1 MERRRT
7 LGSEGESMKEW
18 RILLDKTVT
27 DNSIASYAVDT
38 QNCTEEFYVSIFF
51 TNDPDITKVING
63 RIALN
68 TDHPWSNGE
77 NCITD
82 NIQNLAYNQ
91 NGNNNKAIVFRF
103 EVVNGYIIPKGSFV
117 SSNTGAS
124 SNQLVNGGAVSLSL
138 VKEDDTLRYRKINS
152 VEKIAVGS
160 YTKYFGVGSKILIMG
175 R

>member
-1 MERRRT
+1 
-7 LGSEGESMKEW
+7 MKEW
-18 RILLDKTVT
+18 KILLDKTVT
-27 DNSIASYAVDT
+27 DNSIALYAVDT

-51 TNDPDITKVING
+51 ANDPDITNTVNG

-68 TDHPWSNGE
+68 TDRPWTNGE

-103 EVVNGYIIPKGSFV
+103 EVVNGYIIPKSSFA
-117 SSNTGAS
+117 SGNTGAS
-124 SNQLVNGGAVSLSL
+124 SIQLANSSAASLLL

-152 VEKIAVGS
+152 IEKIAVGS